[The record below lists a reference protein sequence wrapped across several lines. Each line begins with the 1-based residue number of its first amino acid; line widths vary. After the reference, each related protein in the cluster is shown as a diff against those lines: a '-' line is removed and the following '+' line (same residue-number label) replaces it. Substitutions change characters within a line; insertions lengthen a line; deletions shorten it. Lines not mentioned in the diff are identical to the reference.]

1 MLPSHYAIELE
12 PDLERAVFSGR
23 LCIDANVQGDVS
35 ELVLNAIELSIQS
48 ASVTQD
54 GTSQPAQISFD
65 EVSERAT
72 LSNIV
77 LVTGQAVIDIEFT
90 GILNDKLRGFYRST
104 FEDDTGQ
111 TRTIATTQFES
122 TNARRAFPCWDEP
135 DIKATF
141 GVTIVHDADLMAL
154 SSGPEVDTTTLD
166 DGRTRTTF
174 GTTMVMSTYLL
185 AFVVGPLEAT
195 DPIDVDGTPLRVVH
209 PLGKGHLTD
218 FGLDVGAFSLR
229 HFAEYFQIPYPGEK
243 LDLVALPDFAF
254 GAMENLGCVTF
265 REALLIL
272 DPEATTQPEQSRV
285 ADVIAHEIAHMWF
298 GDLVTMKW
306 WNGIWLKEAFATFC
320 EMHATDAWR
329 PEWERWD
336 AFSLSRTDAFD
347 VDSLAATRPIEFEV
361 ISPDDAEAMYD
372 VLTYEK
378 GAAVVRMLEQY
389 LGETDFRDGIR
400 AYLAR
405 HAYGNTE
412 THDLWDALETAT
424 GQPARQIMD
433 TWIFQGGY
441 PLVEVE
447 LTSPSTARLT
457 QQRFGYG
464 SVDAQLWSIPI
475 VLAVGAGGERHR
487 VTALLENDTIE
498 VDLGCDADWVVA
510 NADASGFYRVRPSAE
525 LGDALEANLGGL
537 SAVERYGVLDDAWA
551 LVVADQLDPK
561 RCLDLV
567 HAAATTET
575 DLAVWRRILGV
586 LRSIDHNLDG
596 DAQNNHRASALSLI
610 NEAMDRFGRAPTA
623 SESDQDVERRAALFQ
638 AAGSFGD
645 ADAITLARKLLDS
658 PQDASR
664 TAAAIRII
672 AVNGDGEDFTD
683 FVSRYDSA
691 PTPQE
696 QRRFMFALAAFSGAE
711 ETSRFLD
718 LIDDGRL
725 RAQDGAYVLGQAL
738 AHNHASAAV
747 WAYVAD
753 RWDDLG
759 ERYPDNAIPRLLEGI
774 QNIGD
779 PAVADVIDAFF
790 ETHSVPQAGQS
801 LFQHLERMR
810 VSVALRA
817 RLGAAL

>member
-1 MLPSHYAIELE
+1 VLPSHYAIELE

-320 EMHATDAWR
+320 
-329 PEWERWD
+329 
-336 AFSLSRTDAFD
+336 
-347 VDSLAATRPIEFEV
+347 
-361 ISPDDAEAMYD
+361 
-372 VLTYEK
+372 
-378 GAAVVRMLEQY
+378 
-389 LGETDFRDGIR
+389 
-400 AYLAR
+400 
-405 HAYGNTE
+405 
-412 THDLWDALETAT
+412 
-424 GQPARQIMD
+424 
-433 TWIFQGGY
+433 
-441 PLVEVE
+441 
-447 LTSPSTARLT
+447 
-457 QQRFGYG
+457 
-464 SVDAQLWSIPI
+464 
-475 VLAVGAGGERHR
+475 
-487 VTALLENDTIE
+487 
-498 VDLGCDADWVVA
+498 
-510 NADASGFYRVRPSAE
+510 
-525 LGDALEANLGGL
+525 
-537 SAVERYGVLDDAWA
+537 
-551 LVVADQLDPK
+551 
-561 RCLDLV
+561 
-567 HAAATTET
+567 
-575 DLAVWRRILGV
+575 
-586 LRSIDHNLDG
+586 
-596 DAQNNHRASALSLI
+596 
-610 NEAMDRFGRAPTA
+610 
-623 SESDQDVERRAALFQ
+623 
-638 AAGSFGD
+638 
-645 ADAITLARKLLDS
+645 
-658 PQDASR
+658 
-664 TAAAIRII
+664 
-672 AVNGDGEDFTD
+672 
-683 FVSRYDSA
+683 
-691 PTPQE
+691 
-696 QRRFMFALAAFSGAE
+696 
-711 ETSRFLD
+711 
-718 LIDDGRL
+718 
-725 RAQDGAYVLGQAL
+725 
-738 AHNHASAAV
+738 
-747 WAYVAD
+747 
-753 RWDDLG
+753 
-759 ERYPDNAIPRLLEGI
+759 
-774 QNIGD
+774 
-779 PAVADVIDAFF
+779 
-790 ETHSVPQAGQS
+790 
-801 LFQHLERMR
+801 
-810 VSVALRA
+810 
-817 RLGAAL
+817 